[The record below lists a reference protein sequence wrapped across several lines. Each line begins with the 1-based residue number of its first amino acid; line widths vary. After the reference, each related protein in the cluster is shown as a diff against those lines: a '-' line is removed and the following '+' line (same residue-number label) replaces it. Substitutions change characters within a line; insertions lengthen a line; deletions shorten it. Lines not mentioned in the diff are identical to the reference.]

1 MMHCGASSRQVA
13 CTGGRGGSA
22 RGAAWKTCSACTLI
36 RDGQFAVRRDEPSAR
51 MLRNAIGKERR
62 ARRGL
67 DAAHRWPRA
76 PHTHAHTACRA
87 SSRSPDCQTS
97 AVSAASAHG
106 LRKTCSTRSE
116 MREDA
121 CFALLNCRRIA
132 PSAAR
137 LEETDQPRRA
147 SAPAAGSLRSP
158 SHCGSPLKAV
168 APTRKRTGP
177 G

>member
-1 MMHCGASSRQVA
+1 MAARTMRCGASSRQVA

-76 PHTHAHTACRA
+76 PHTACRA

-168 APTRKRTGP
+168 APTRKRTG